1 MTSPA
6 TELQLTVAPNAFP
19 RPRVWSGQGVRLSL
33 LARDVATQA
42 AVAATGVEVGVRR
55 PGAATYV
62 RHEQADLTADGTGR
76 WYLDLP
82 ADVPGRWRLRAACAG
97 PREAA
102 VEASFDVA
110 PSTVAPEE
118 VEGPLLVTEDG
129 ALLATPDSQ
138 ALTARRIDR
147 LAAASVAAGMV
158 LVGVQDDEARSIPFG
173 FIEAAAVDAAEAAAA
188 PAAVAT
194 ATVAIAPHLAAAQAA
209 ADNTADAVANA
220 AILRATLAELE
231 VAMATSA
238 TGALG
243 VVYGD
248 ENEGEYRKPAS
259 GPLVRVGDTRRQVN
273 LSIAQ
278 YDTIE
283 PDAPAIAI
291 VVPDAAGV
299 DRVVASVRRDGR
311 MDVRDLHADALDVS
325 ASPFPTLAR
334 YEALDNPGDA
344 ALITDTDE
352 SGVPRILGYV
362 PTNLAGAQAA
372 VPADDIRA
380 WAPGI
385 AQDGVTDVSAMIAEA
400 HAAADAAGLD
410 TLYFEASYN
419 APGLLYAG
427 NTHFRTR
434 SGKGRLVGAYRKRV
448 LPANLPGLEPL
459 EDMVPARH
467 LRRFLAAIES
477 ATPSSPAIVAY
488 MMDSWGHPNQRV
500 GLASQFEHLL
510 RRALRTQFGDL
521 RNRLVVVNRA
531 IGGTTWDDAAGVPGS
546 TTVTWARDPALPWLP
561 YVTNL
566 NLTDIGLGASVAPH
580 LAILGFGM
588 NHGAPANAATLTNM
602 RTVIEAFTTLS
613 PRPDIVLIAGAPP
626 STMHPTRGAKAGL
639 EARLSMA
646 GLVRSEAA
654 MRDLGLIDWG
664 RQLGALHWGTDE
676 RLTYFRRIVTAAATT
691 WPYTWPAETV
701 DFAGS
706 WSAPGQTTT
715 FWSTGGAL
723 ECTLSSVPG
732 NRLVLER
739 DGASGNVALTVFA
752 GTDMV
757 SVPRFVSSVAAAT
770 GAATPSLE
778 ICAQGPHLM
787 VAFRNTLIWDGPV
800 HRGGGQHAPVIGF
813 TGGTIA
819 LTADFVAVSD
829 HTLVEPSMTAAA
841 LWGRTSGG
849 DLGGNGDD
857 EDGNHLSEPGR
868 AAIMAATLNRTR
880 WS

>member
-1 MTSPA
+1 MTVA
-6 TELQLTVAPNAFP
+6 VEIVLAIAPNAFP
-19 RPRVWSGQGVRLSL
+19 RPRVWSGQGVRVSL
-33 LARDVATQA
+33 LARDIATQA
-42 AVAATGVEVGVRR
+42 AVAATGVEIGIRR
-55 PGAATYV
+55 PGSATYV
-62 RHEQADLTADGTGR
+62 LHEQADLTADGTGR

-82 ADVPGRWRLRAACAG
+82 GDVPGRWRVRAACAG

-110 PSTVAPEE
+110 PSTVVPDEID
-118 VEGPLLVTEDG
+118 GPLLVTEDG

-147 LAAASVAAGMV
+147 LAAATSANGMV
-158 LVGVQDDEARSIPFG
+158 LVGVQDDEARSIAFAV
-173 FIEAAAVDAAEAAAA
+173 IEATATNVAEAAAA
-188 PAAVAT
+188 PAAVAAAT
-194 ATVAIAPHLAAAQAA
+194 AAVAPQVALAQAA
-209 ADNTADAVANA
+209 ADNTADAVVNA
-220 AILRATLAELE
+220 AILRETLAELE
-231 VAMATSA
+231 TAMADSA
-238 TGALG
+238 AGALG
-243 VVYGD
+243 VVYGAL
-248 ENEGEYRKPAS
+248 NEGEYRKPAS

-273 LSIAQ
+273 RSVAQ
-278 YDTIE
+278 FDTIE

-291 VVPDAAGV
+291 IVPDASGV

-311 MDVRDLHADALDVS
+311 VEVRDLHADALDVS
-325 ASPFPTLAR
+325 ASPFPIVAR
-334 YEALDNPGDA
+334 YDALDNPGDA
-344 ALITDTDE
+344 ALIVDTDAG
-352 SGVPRILGYV
+352 GVARVLGYV
-362 PTNLAGAQAA
+362 PTTAAGAQAA

-410 TLYFEASYN
+410 TLYFEAPYN
-419 APGLLYAG
+419 APDLLYAG
-427 NTHFRTR
+427 NVHFRTR
-434 SGKGRLVGAYRKRV
+434 SGRGRLTGAYRKRV
-448 LPANLPGLEPL
+448 LPHNLAGLEPL

-467 LRRFLAAIES
+467 LRRFLAAIEA
-477 ATPSSPAIVAY
+477 ATPQAPAVVAY

-531 IGGTTWDDAAGVPGS
+531 IGATTWDDAAGVPGP

-561 YVTNL
+561 YVTSL
-566 NLTDIGLGASVAPH
+566 NLTDIGLGASVRPH
-580 LAILGFGM
+580 LVILGFGM
-588 NHGAPANAATLTNM
+588 NHGAPASTDTLINM

-613 PRPDIVLIAGAPP
+613 PRPDIALIAGTAP
-626 STMHPTRGAKAGL
+626 STMHASRGSKAGL

-646 GLVRSEAA
+646 GLMRSEAA

-676 RLTYFRRIVTAAATT
+676 RLTYFREVLKAAAIS

-706 WSAPGQTTT
+706 WSAPGATNT
-715 FWSTGGAL
+715 FWATGGTL

-739 DGASGNVALTVFA
+739 DAGGNIAMTVWA
-752 GTDMV
+752 GTDVV

-770 GAATPSLE
+770 GAATPILE

-787 VAFRNTLIWDGPV
+787 VAFRNALIWDGPV

-829 HTLVEPSMTAAA
+829 FTLVEPSMTAAA
-841 LWGRTSGG
+841 LWGRTNAGPE
-849 DLGGNGDD
+849 GGNGDD
-857 EDGNHLSEPGR
+857 EEGNHLSEPGR